1 MIGMHARPQT
11 QPRRLVL
18 LPSGA
23 ERRSAEGVRR
33 YRLGRLGVGPPPG
46 AGGERYAYLKRG
58 HD

>member
-1 MIGMHARPQT
+1 MLDMNASPQT

-18 LPSGA
+18 LPAGA
-23 ERRSAEGVRR
+23 ERRPVERVRR

-46 AGGERYAYLKRG
+46 TGGERYSYLKRG